1 MSEPLQIEITGDAA
15 DAFREH
21 FQIDSLEQAKSAL
34 AKANALWNDPGPPG
48 SQSRDAYDWAA
59 KEVVRRYETG
69 HYKPGT
75 LPKKTGDKPRS
86 GSSQHIANES
96 DWKAFCTQPD
106 FCRVGNQI
114 VGFETFAVINNK
126 QVASPNVKAQGKPV
140 YRVGD
145 THQGVKA
152 DAGQGVVSQTSGG
165 SGYVKILS
173 GQSNVKV
180 NGLPVARNG
189 SACLINCNAEGIGG
203 TTGTI
208 ETANKFTQSDADDVL
223 NPDAPPGQRTSTR
236 LQDLERQRAA
246 LNDQLINVDEADK
259 VVDFDSANQTLDGWI
274 GEIKGTPGSYT
285 DQAAQVG
292 RGLLGFGKDA
302 VMGVGNLAY
311 SIGKGAVGL
320 SQTVV
325 TSAGREAA
333 ILDAK
338 ILAENIR
345 VGNVTPGTVSN
356 TALNIGKAIVK
367 PVTDPWSK
375 GQYTE
380 SVTRGLA
387 EVATLPLATT
397 KLSKLAKLGEVGDA
411 GKAIKAEDAL
421 RAEKAVEAQ
430 RAAEVKKVPEAEA
443 PKVPEN
449 EPGVH
454 VKPKDRLPEKK
465 LPCFHPYDKAKFAKM
480 TAQEQRAYLAEYAK
494 QLRRQE
500 EEINKLTAAQFKA
513 ARDAGLDPVTGKF
526 MRNPLADGA
535 QAEFRKKFAQDV
547 QESMRES
554 LRRTMGAKEA
564 KAEAAKRTKELMD
577 KLAALHEPDQVA
589 GGYTQHVPK
598 HMGRADVNSSVGGSW
613 NQQDRIADMDSTA
626 RDAVA
631 NGQGDAKM
639 NVKLEPCRG
648 KGMR

>member
-1 MSEPLQIEITGDAA
+1 MSGPLEIEITGDAA

-21 FQIDSLEQAKSAL
+21 FHIDSLEQAKSAL
-34 AKANALWNDPGPPG
+34 ANADTLWNNAGPPG
-48 SQSRDAYDWAA
+48 SQSRDAYDWASE
-59 KEVVRRYETG
+59 EVVRRYETG

-75 LPKKTGDKPRS
+75 LPKKTANESRS

-126 QVASPNVKAQGKPV
+126 QMASPNVKAQGKPV

-145 THQGVKA
+145 THKGVKA

-165 SGYVKILS
+165 TGYVKILS

-208 ETANKFTQSDADDVL
+208 ETVDKFTQSSSDDVL
-223 NPDAPPGQRTSTR
+223 NPDAPPGERTSAR
-236 LQDLERQRAA
+236 LQELERQRAA
-246 LNDQLINVDEADK
+246 LNDQLINIDEADK
-259 VVDFDSANQTLDGWI
+259 VVDFDGANKTLDGWI
-274 GEIKGTPGSYT
+274 GEIKGTPGSFT
-285 DQAAQVG
+285 DQAAQLG

-302 VMGVGNLAY
+302 VMGVGELAY
-311 SIGKGAVGL
+311 SSAKGAVGL
-320 SQTVV
+320 TQTVF

-345 VGNVTPGTVSN
+345 VGNITPGTVGNS
-356 TALNIGKAIVK
+356 ALNIGKAIVK

-380 SVTRGLA
+380 AVTRGLA
-387 EVATLPLATT
+387 EAVTLPLAST
-397 KLSKLAKLGEVGDA
+397 KVAKVAKLGEAGDA
-411 GKAIKAEDAL
+411 SKALK
-421 RAEKAVEAQ
+421 AEKAI
-430 RAAEVKKVPEAEA
+430 EAEKIGEVEKGR
-443 PKVPEN
+443 PPESPRVPEN

-454 VKPKDRLPEKK
+454 VKPKERLPEKK
-465 LPCFHPYDKAKFAKM
+465 LPCFHPYDKEKFAKM

-513 ARDAGLDPVTGKF
+513 ARDAGLDPLTGKF
-526 MRNPLADGA
+526 TRNPLADSA

-564 KAEAAKRTKELMD
+564 KAEAARRTKDLMS

-589 GGYTQHVPK
+589 GGWTQHVPK

-613 NQQDRIADMDSTA
+613 NQEDRIADMDSTA
-626 RDAVA
+626 REAVA